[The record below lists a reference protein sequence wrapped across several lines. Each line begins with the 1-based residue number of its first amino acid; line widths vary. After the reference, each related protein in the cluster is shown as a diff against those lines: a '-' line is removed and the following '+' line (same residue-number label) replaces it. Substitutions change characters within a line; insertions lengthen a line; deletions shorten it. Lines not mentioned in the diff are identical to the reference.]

1 MVDQKSAPKFWC
13 RLFLSSAFQAGER
26 PGPGRLKAFDPLVN
40 GALIGKV
47 KLSGGIAKQEF
58 IIDDGAYNLQPE
70 LRSVVTRFPCQ
81 PVNAVLLP
89 CGNPAANRRAAHAKT
104 VSRLTITIP
113 AVEIMRDNGEP

>member
-13 RLFLSSAFQAGER
+13 RLFRSSAFQAGER

-47 KLSGGIAKQEF
+47 KLSGGIAKREI
-58 IIDDGAYNLQPE
+58 IIDDGADNLQPE

-81 PVNAVLLP
+81 PVNAG
-89 CGNPAANRRAAHAKT
+89 CRAETQRRTAVRPTPERLA
-104 VSRLTITIP
+104 VSR
-113 AVEIMRDNGEP
+113 